1 MSAELPL
8 GQEQAAP
15 LTCSLRSRP
24 FFFGLRRFASRACRS
39 IRCATA
45 RLCFA
50 ERLTVGRFEL
60 THFARMG
67 GVTVFSRYAERAGAA
82 LSVTRHYKY
91 TLSSSDIAVCI
102 GSASRSIVQVYQATG
117 IWNRAG
123 VSRSALLLLH
133 FWRRERKAEPTTM
146 RSVLLSMRQGPM

>member
-67 GVTVFSRYAERAGAA
+67 GVTVFSRYAERAGEHAQRYA
-82 LSVTRHYKY
+82 PLQVHSVEFGHRSVHRFGKPLHSAG
-91 TLSSSDIAVCI
+91 LSSNRHLEPRRGQPVGALA
-102 GSASRSIVQVYQATG
+102 ASFLESGGGNAKP
-117 IWNRAG
+117 NR
-123 VSRSALLLLH
+123 
-133 FWRRERKAEPTTM
+133 
-146 RSVLLSMRQGPM
+146 RQCAPSCSP